1 MRRSIQVSDNL
12 LSAAIEA
19 ATFSNQSVSEQI
31 QYWAMIG
38 KACIDNPDLPVSFVI
53 DSLTSLSATESSVP
67 ESLFRKTL

>member
-1 MRRSIQVSDNL
+1 MRRFIQVSDNL
-12 LSAAIEA
+12 LSVAKEA

-31 QYWAMIG
+31 QYWAKIG

-67 ESLFRKTL
+67 VSLFRKTL